1 MVMKIAFQWS
11 YNMIDNC
18 AIQSENRIQKSS
30 TLWLTHVH
38 VVVALVK
45 RSCKNTWNWHILT
58 FSLSFTPAH
67 THTHVYMQCT
77 CTQADGNQKRP
88 RTTIS
93 AKQLESLKAAY
104 QISPKPSR
112 HVREQLS
119 QETGLEIRVV
129 QVWFQNRRAKDKRI
143 RKDDDAQTPTTPI
156 DESPNKSHC
165 SIDCG
170 LPNQSFQMDG
180 DQCNTYQTQVQTEGM
195 REQPLIMISKPLWM
209 SLWRE
214 LE

>member
-1 MVMKIAFQWS
+1 M
-11 YNMIDNC
+11 
-18 AIQSENRIQKSS
+18 QKY
-30 TLWLTHVH
+30 LKLTHPH
-38 VVVALVK
+38 
-45 RSCKNTWNWHILT
+45 
-58 FSLSFTPAH
+58 FLSPLH
-67 THTHVYMQCT
+67 THTHIFMQCT

-129 QVWFQNRRAKDKRI
+129 QVWFQNRRAKDKRM
-143 RKDDDAQTPTTPI
+143 RKDDDVQTPTTPI

-195 REQPLIMISKPLWM
+195 REQSLIRISKPL
-209 SLWRE
+209 
-214 LE
+214 